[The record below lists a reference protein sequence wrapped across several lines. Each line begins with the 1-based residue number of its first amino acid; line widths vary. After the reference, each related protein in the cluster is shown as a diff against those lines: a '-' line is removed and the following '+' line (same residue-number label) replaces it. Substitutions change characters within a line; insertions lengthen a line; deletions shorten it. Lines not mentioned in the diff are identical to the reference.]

1 MGDVTSKSNLVLVYA
16 VFPKKFK
23 IKKLAQE
30 LIENKL
36 IVCANV
42 INKVQSIYQ
51 WQGKIESAEE
61 QIVIF
66 KTHKKLKSKAMRFIL
81 QKHPYD
87 VPVVLEIKVGD
98 LNTSYSDFLTK
109 ELTT

>member
-1 MGDVTSKSNLVLVYA
+1 MGDVKSKNQLVLIYA

-23 IKKLAQE
+23 IKKLAQD
-30 LIENKL
+30 LIEKKL
-36 IVCANV
+36 VVCANV
-42 INKVQSIYQ
+42 IDKVQSIYQ

-66 KTHKKLKSKAMRFIL
+66 KTHKKLKTQAMKFIL

-87 VPVVLEIKVGD
+87 VPVVLEIKVDD
-98 LNTSYSDFLTK
+98 LNTSYNDFLIK

>member
-1 MGDVTSKSNLVLVYA
+1 MGDVTSNNNLVLIYS

-23 IKKLAQE
+23 VAKLAQE

-42 INKVQSIYQ
+42 MSQVQSVYQ

-66 KTHKKLKSKAMRFIL
+66 KTHKKIKTKAMKFIL
-81 QKHPYD
+81 QKHPYE
-87 VPVVLEIKVGD
+87 VPVVLEIKVGA
-98 LNTSYSDFLTK
+98 LNTSYNDFLRK